1 MEMLTPTVIIAV
13 IALISPVITNY
24 LNNIHMEK
32 MKFLE
37 YQLMMKKDKFQQN
50 KNLAENYIRSTIEV
64 IHLLNAGFGYANQ
77 LGRDLNQTLW
87 FQREIIDY
95 EAYLSALKIY
105 KENHSVLLAVSSK
118 KLAEKLIEFDATLYD
133 RKSFN
138 RNLFPDFEIVLDE
151 IQLEINRNEPKY
163 DEYRP
168 KKI

>member
-64 IHLLNAGFGYANQ
+64 IHLLNAGFGYAIQ

-95 EAYLSALKIY
+95 EAYLSALKNY

>member
-24 LNNIHMEK
+24 LNNIHIEK
-32 MKFLE
+32 MKLLE
-37 YQLMMKKDKFQQN
+37 YQLMLKKDKFQQN

-64 IHLLNAGFGYANQ
+64 IHLLNAGFGHAIQ

-168 KKI
+168 NKI